1 LILWWNLVIIP
12 CFLINSCVLRLK
24 KNEKKV
30 SEYFKCQK
38 KNDSQ
43 NWQHKS
49 LALNLKAKME
59 KEIL

>member
-1 LILWWNLVIIP
+1 M
-12 CFLINSCVLRLK
+12 K
-24 KNEKKV
+24 KKV
-30 SEYFKCQK
+30 SEYFKFQKK

-43 NWQHKS
+43 NWQRKS